1 MTAAELRALFA
12 LLERAPMSPAEAL
25 FAEGLF
31 NRLVAQL
38 EQPQR
43 EAQAE
48 SHDGFAQDE
57 RPRAARR
64 P

>member
-38 EQPQR
+38 EQPQD

-48 SHDGFAQDE
+48 SHDGFAKDE
-57 RPRAARR
+57 
-64 P
+64 